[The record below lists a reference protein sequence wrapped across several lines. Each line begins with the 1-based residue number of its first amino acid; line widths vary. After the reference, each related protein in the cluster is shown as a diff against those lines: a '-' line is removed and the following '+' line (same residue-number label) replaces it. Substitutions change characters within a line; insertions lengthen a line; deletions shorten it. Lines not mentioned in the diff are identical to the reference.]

1 MRGGGGVAVGVGKV
15 GVRMGFV
22 SWVRSY
28 KRWADLCAVNKV
40 EQDARIYMCISLH
53 DIVHNPAVILKY

>member
-1 MRGGGGVAVGVGKV
+1 MCVDGLCV
-15 GVRMGFV
+15 MGEEC
-22 SWVRSY
+22 